1 MTDPTPAAAS
11 FPLDRPNPFDPSV
24 ELGRLREEEPVS
36 RLAYPDGHVGWLV
49 TSHSLIRAVLA
60 DERFSSRAEI
70 KHTPVARASMSD
82 EPRPAPP
89 GFFVAN
95 DPPEH
100 TRYRHLLT
108 GQFTVRRM
116 RELTPLIQQFTHTCL
131 EEMAWQ
137 GPPMDL
143 VQAFAL
149 PLPSLVI
156 CELLGVPYEDRAEF
170 QRHSASLARVGA
182 SHEETVAAYTALTSF
197 MRELVLAKRAR
208 PADDLISGLTG
219 SDLTDEELT
228 NIGFMLLGAGHE
240 TTANMIALG
249 TFALLSN
256 PDQIAVMRKEP
267 ERAVEELLR
276 YLSVVPFTVRTALE
290 DVELAGRHI
299 KAGESVTVSIA
310 AGNRDPERFAD
321 PDTLDLLRSA
331 SSQIAFGHGIHQ
343 CLGQQLARIEMQI
356 AYPAL
361 FDRFPSL
368 RLDVPSEEVPLRA
381 DMLIH
386 GVHRLPVTWDI

>member
-1 MTDPTPAAAS
+1 MTDSTPAAAP

-24 ELGRLREEEPVS
+24 ELGRLRQEEPVS

-60 DERFSSRAEI
+60 DERFSSKAEI
-70 KHTPVARASMSD
+70 KHTPVARASVSD

-116 RELTPLIQQFTHTCL
+116 RELTPLIQQCTHTCL

-137 GPPMDL
+137 GPPTDL

-182 SHEETVAAYTALTSF
+182 SQEETVAAYMALTSF

-321 PDTLDLLRSA
+321 PDTLDLLRSS

-368 RLDVPSEEVPLRA
+368 RLDVPPEEVPLRA